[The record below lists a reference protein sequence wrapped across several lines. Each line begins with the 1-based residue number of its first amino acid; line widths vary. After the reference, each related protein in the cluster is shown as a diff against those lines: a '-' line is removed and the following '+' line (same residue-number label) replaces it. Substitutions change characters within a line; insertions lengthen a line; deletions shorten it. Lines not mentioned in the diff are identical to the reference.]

1 LLILFILIELTKLQG
16 LILQVK
22 KAMKYY
28 HILQIIKIEVVDTK
42 STDSIVKP
50 FNHYPWA
57 EAMVQKVWSKVRPV
71 I

>member
-1 LLILFILIELTKLQG
+1 